1 MAVKAPPSPA
11 APVYSWSGWYV
22 GGNIGY
28 SWGHADIGLNGTGS
42 FDFADANRTY
52 LDGVIGGGQI
62 GYNYQLSPDT
72 VLGLEADIQGSG
84 QRGSHTFFDPFSAG
98 TAVTSYDAK
107 INWFGTVRGR
117 FGYFITPQLLYY
129 ATGGLAYGHV
139 EVSGSTQVPAS
150 VSSFSASKTNAGFTI
165 GGGIEG
171 SVWLPANWT
180 WKLEY
185 LYLNLGT
192 LDVATSL
199 SATEGTTTHVEFTD
213 NIVRVGLNYQFH

>member
-1 MAVKAPPSPA
+1 M
-11 APVYSWSGWYV
+11 
-22 GGNIGY
+22 
-28 SWGHADIGLNGTGS
+28 
-42 FDFADANRTY
+42 
-52 LDGVIGGGQI
+52 
-62 GYNYQLSPDT
+62 
-72 VLGLEADIQGSG
+72 
-84 QRGSHTFFDPFSAG
+84 
-98 TAVTSYDAK
+98 
-107 INWFGTVRGR
+107 
-117 FGYFITPQLLYY
+117 ITPQLLYY

-139 EVSGSTQVPAS
+139 EVSGSISVPAS
-150 VSSFSASKTNAGFTI
+150 ISAFRASKSNTGFSI

-199 SATEGTTTHVEFTD
+199 SAAGGATTHIEFTD